1 MNFTNKV
8 IVITGG
14 TGALGQMVT
23 QAFLRAGARVTVTY
37 TLESEFDALKEKARA
52 RENLLGIKTNV
63 LDETS
68 VKAMMQQAGRLGRI
82 DVLVNTVGGFLD
94 GVPIVKMAL
103 EQFEKM
109 LALNLKSAFLCCKHV
124 LPVMMQQKAGKIINI
139 GSQGG
144 LHGGE
149 GISAYGASKAGLINF
164 TQSLAAEGKRYN
176 VTANAVIPGIIDTP
190 ANRQAMP
197 NATFNDWVTPE
208 ALAQVILFLAS
219 EEAQTING
227 ATIPVGLNSVAQH

>member
-23 QAFLRAGARVTVTY
+23 QAFLQAGTRVIATY
-37 TLESEFDALKEKARA
+37 TRETEFDALKEKVHA

-63 LDETS
+63 LDEAS
-68 VKAMMQQAGRLGRI
+68 VKGMAQQATRLGRI

-94 GVPIVKMAL
+94 SVPIVEMAL

-109 LALNLKSAFLCCKHV
+109 LALNLKSAFLCCKHI
-124 LPVMMQQKAGKIINI
+124 LPVMMQQNAGRIINI

-144 LHGGE
+144 
-149 GISAYGASKAGLINF
+149 F
-164 TQSLAAEGKRYN
+164 
-176 VTANAVIPGIIDTP
+176 
-190 ANRQAMP
+190 
-197 NATFNDWVTPE
+197 
-208 ALAQVILFLAS
+208 
-219 EEAQTING
+219 
-227 ATIPVGLNSVAQH
+227 